1 MITITLNPAIDV
13 SYHLEQFAIDKGY
26 RVENGRKTAGGK
38 GLNVSRV
45 LNILG
50 ENPVCTGLL
59 GGSNGEWI
67 RTQLDKQRLQD
78 QFLPI
83 QGETRTCLA
92 ILDDSA
98 GTQTE
103 LLEKGPTIEEKEATA
118 FLSYFTEALDQTK
131 YVIASGSLPAGLPV
145 DFYCQ
150 LAQLAKERDVRF
162 VLDTSGEALRKGIE
176 GQPFLIK
183 PNDEELCAY
192 AKQSSLTIDEMIA
205 VAKQLCTNGVGNVLL
220 SLGKDGA
227 LLINEHQVI
236 KASIPTVEAI
246 NPVGS
251 GDSMLAGMTH
261 ALQQGKSLEDALA
274 WACACG
280 TANAMEAQ
288 TGFVQLNHV
297 HDLLTKIQITTI

>member
-13 SYHLEQFAIDKGY
+13 SYHLEQFVVDKGY
-26 RVENGRKTAGGK
+26 RVENGHKTAGGK

-50 ENPVCTGLL
+50 EKPVCTGFL

-67 RTQLDKQRLQD
+67 RTQLDKQQLQD

-118 FLSYFTEALDQTK
+118 FLSYFREALEQTK

-162 VLDTSGEALRKGIE
+162 VLDTSGEVLRKGIE

-192 AKQSSLTIDEMIA
+192 ANQSSLTIDEMIA